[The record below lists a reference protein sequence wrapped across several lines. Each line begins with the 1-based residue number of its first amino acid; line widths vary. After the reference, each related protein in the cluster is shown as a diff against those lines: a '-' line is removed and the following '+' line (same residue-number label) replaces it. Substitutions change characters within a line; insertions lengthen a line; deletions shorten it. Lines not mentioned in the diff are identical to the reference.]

1 MKIQHHL
8 RVLGWQRKYFKLVLV
23 HSLQKN
29 LYVLTNRT
37 LLVNIGYQ
45 LQWGLENVFWS
56 WSIRFYCLPTR
67 RQSTPSLPPALR
79 WRVHT
84 YCKNWGFGPI
94 LGHDIALLFG
104 DIHIAHTWL
113 PFSLTEPYFIVELS
127 FVTGLEEISDED
139 LGKFRETSNISLTK
153 WHKRSQNQIYTNWPR
168 EYVLVIFISFYFW
181 QLGV

>member
-1 MKIQHHL
+1 MFSDYTDFTVFQ
-8 RVLGWQRKYFKLVLV
+8 QD
-23 HSLQKN
+23 
-29 LYVLTNRT
+29 
-37 LLVNIGYQ
+37 VNQ
-45 LQWGLENVFWS
+45 LQAFHQHWGGEFTLVV
-56 WSIRFYCLPTR
+56 T
-67 RQSTPSLPPALR
+67 QSL
-79 WRVHT
+79 
-84 YCKNWGFGPI
+84 
-94 LGHDIALLFG
+94 LGHDIALLYG
-104 DIHIAHTWL
+104 QIQIAHTWL

>member
-1 MKIQHHL
+1 MFSDYTDFTVFQ
-8 RVLGWQRKYFKLVLV
+8 QD
-23 HSLQKN
+23 
-29 LYVLTNRT
+29 
-37 LLVNIGYQ
+37 VNQ
-45 LQWGLENVFWS
+45 LQAFHQHWGGEFTLVVS
-56 WSIRFYCLPTR
+56 
-67 RQSTPSLPPALR
+67 QS
-79 WRVHT
+79 RV
-84 YCKNWGFGPI
+84 YGPL